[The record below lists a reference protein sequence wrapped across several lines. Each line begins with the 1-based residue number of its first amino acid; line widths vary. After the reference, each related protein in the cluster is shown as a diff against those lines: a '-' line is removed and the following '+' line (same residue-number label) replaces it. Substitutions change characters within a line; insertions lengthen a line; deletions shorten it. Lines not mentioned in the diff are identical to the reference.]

1 MKAAASY
8 GYSTFRYDRLGTG
21 LSETPTNGFDVS
33 QAQTEISILRG
44 FNNLIRGTTA
54 IGNKKWNKVVGIGH
68 SYGSAQTEAVSASN
82 PDFYDAVILQ
92 GFSANASYL
101 PNYLQAGTYSIA
113 RDTLPNHLADKP
125 PTWLVTGSLAAA
137 QIPFFY
143 FPFYAPGAFTLARQ
157 TEQPVTPGS
166 LFTVG
171 ESARPATGF
180 TKPVLMVFGDK
191 DFIFSGSDAYAGSS
205 GVSIPAEVQPIL
217 YPNVNDFEVFI
228 PANTGMIATSHTSS

>member
-1 MKAAASY
+1 MHSWYSPQVLILGLQFAPEYSYVKTAASY

-44 FNNLIRGTTA
+44 FNELIRETTT
-54 IGNKKWNKVVGIGH
+54 IGGKKWSKVVGIGH

-82 PDFYDAVILQ
+82 PDFYDALILQ

-113 RDTLPNHLADKP
+113 RDTLPDHLADKP
-125 PTWLVTGSLAAA
+125 PAWLVTGSLAGA

-143 FPFYAPGAFTLARQ
+143 RYTGNSLCPYRTLAIQ
-157 TEQPVTPGS
+157 FPLPSQS
-166 LFTVG
+166 
-171 ESARPATGF
+171 
-180 TKPVLMVFGDK
+180 
-191 DFIFSGSDAYAGSS
+191 
-205 GVSIPAEVQPIL
+205 
-217 YPNVNDFEVFI
+217 
-228 PANTGMIATSHTSS
+228 